1 MSFETGLYEQLI
13 TKLVSNKLENVD
25 LQKFHVSET
34 PLDKEEASQ
43 YLSTYLSEN
52 IKFALE
58 EIKDK
63 DRPLKQIELSN
74 KIINLLVEELNS
86 AEFSENLIENEGKIL
101 QAVFSKLDFP
111 YSNLK
116 ARLKEIT
123 PYTRLSQ
130 SELFTGNNVGISLES
145 EIKKE
150 ILSADEICWL
160 VSFIKFSGIRIFKKE
175 WLFRSDGATCFGQT
189 VPL

>member
-1 MSFETGLYEQLI
+1 M
-13 TKLVSNKLENVD
+13 
-25 LQKFHVSET
+25 SET
-34 PLDKEEASQ
+34 
-43 YLSTYLSEN
+43 

-74 KIINLLVEELNS
+74 KIINLLVEELKS
-86 AEFSENLIENEGKIL
+86 TEFSENLIESEGKIL

-130 SELFTGNNVGISLES
+130 SELFTMLEFPWRVKL
-145 EIKKE
+145 KK
-150 ILSADEICWL
+150 
-160 VSFIKFSGIRIFKKE
+160 KFFLPMKYAGWFLLLNFLELEYLKRNWKNLPEAVKN
-175 WLFRSDGATCFGQT
+175 
-189 VPL
+189 